1 MKNIFPKLELG
12 KTIKSMRIYV
22 KIHPKTSQNKI
33 VKNSENEYEVW
44 VTAPPVDGQANDML
58 IRILSKY
65 FDVPKSSLTIVGGK
79 TAKIK
84 IVDIKR

>member
-1 MKNIFPKLELG
+1 MELG